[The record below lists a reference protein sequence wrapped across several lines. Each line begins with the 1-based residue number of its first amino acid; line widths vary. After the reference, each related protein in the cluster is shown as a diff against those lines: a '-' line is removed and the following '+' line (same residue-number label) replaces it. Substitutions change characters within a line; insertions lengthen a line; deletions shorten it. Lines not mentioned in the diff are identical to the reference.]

1 MQTAQERLYL
11 TADRNR
17 VVREGDK
24 AAAFLYAA
32 PGDEIPDSAVQR
44 FGLVGG
50 RLPDGKGKPATEDKE
65 RKPAGDKEKAPGDTK
80 GDGQASDD
88 LTQIKRVGKATAA
101 ALAAAGITSFAA
113 LAAVD
118 PERPP
123 VAISGA
129 GEADWTAWVVEAQG
143 RIEAAGGGA

>member
-11 TADRNR
+11 TADKSRL
-17 VVREGDK
+17 VRDGDK

-65 RKPAGDKEKAPGDTK
+65 RKPGSTK
-80 GDGQASDD
+80 GDD
-88 LTQIKRVGKATAA
+88 LTQIKGVGKATAA

-118 PERPP
+118 PEHPP

-129 GEADWTAWVVEAQG
+129 GEADWAAWVAAAQEQV
-143 RIEAAGGGA
+143 EAAGGGA